1 MNLRISTSG
10 LVKSHLSGR
19 RAHPVLMGVDLKWSS
34 GAIHVLR
41 GPNGAGK
48 TTLLK
53 ILAGLDV
60 CDAGRVSITDPME
73 GHQIAADPG
82 VLRKLGAW
90 LPDRPGFSSSL
101 SARHAMEEVLILD
114 GVINKKDRHDRISQ
128 AQAVFS
134 LDGLLDRPGPTFS
147 RGQQAQLA
155 IARLSLLNRNYWWLD
170 EPFAALDVEAIS
182 RVCAWM
188 ESRSK
193 LGDVVVLCTHQVD
206 SGPMLSNKWSIPVQN
221 WSLSGGKVE
230 QGHGENELSV
240 AWGLNVEQGR

>member
-19 RAHPVLMGVDLKWSS
+19 RAHPVLMGVDLNWSS

-41 GPNGAGK
+41 GKNGAGK

-60 CDAGRVSITDPME
+60 CDAGRVSITDTLD
-73 GHQIAADPG
+73 GHQTDANSG

-101 SARHAMEEVLILD
+101 SARQAMEETLILD

-128 AQAVFS
+128 AQEIFS
-134 LDGLLDRPGPTFS
+134 LDGLLDRPGPSFS

-155 IARLSLLNRNYWWLD
+155 LARLSLLNRHYWWLD

-188 ESRSK
+188 EGRSK

-206 SGPMLSNKWSIPVQN
+206 SGPMLINKWSIPVQN
-221 WSLSGGKVE
+221 WSLSGGRVE
-230 QGHGENELSV
+230 QGHDEKVAST